1 VDKLLGLKENVV
13 MGHLI
18 PAGSGL
24 KKYRN
29 IILASEETSEEK
41 KEEEPQ
47 QQEQA

>member
-1 VDKLLGLKENVV
+1 

-29 IILASEETSEEK
+29 IILAAEETTEETPAEEEK
-41 KEEEPQ
+41 I
-47 QQEQA
+47 QA